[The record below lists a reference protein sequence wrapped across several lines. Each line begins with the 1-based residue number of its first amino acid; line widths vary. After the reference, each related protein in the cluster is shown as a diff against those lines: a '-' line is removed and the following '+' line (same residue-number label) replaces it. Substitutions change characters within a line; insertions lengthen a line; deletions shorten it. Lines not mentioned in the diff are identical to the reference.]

1 MTTSPLNG
9 APRIEAALI
18 DLDGTMVDTADDFT
32 AGLNA
37 MLAQLDAEETT
48 REEVMRYVGKG
59 SENLIQCVLTPRF
72 SADDANARFD
82 EALALYQAEYAKI
95 NGRHA
100 ALPGRRRRLAGD
112 A

>member
-59 SENLIQCVLTPRF
+59 SRT
-72 SADDANARFD
+72 
-82 EALALYQAEYAKI
+82 
-95 NGRHA
+95 
-100 ALPGRRRRLAGD
+100 
-112 A
+112 